1 MPARVLYIGLKHDY
15 GRTERGLSY
24 ENVNFLGTL
33 SRMEGIDV
41 RFFAFDEEMRRE
53 GRDGM
58 NRSLLRTVDEYKP
71 EICFFVLFTDEIAMP
86 TVRRITE
93 TSGSVTLNW
102 FGDDHWRFLPFSRH
116 WAPLFHWAVTTDSRA
131 LGRYR
136 ACGCTNVLLSQW
148 AFNHHRVVRR
158 EVPVEFDV
166 TFIGQVHSRRRSLIA
181 MLRRGGIAVECW
193 GRGWRNGRLGQ
204 EEMIAMYSRSRINL
218 NFTDSSVSLG
228 WKPLARV
235 IVNRRADDSIF
246 ANSPSR
252 MLEHTRVLLTDRSP
266 QIKARN
272 FEVPG
277 AGGFLLTSNAEDLK
291 EYFVPGE
298 EIAVFGSDRELLDSI
313 RYYLDHEGERE
324 AIREAGYRRACRDHT
339 YEQRFRAI
347 FKAVGVV
354 SRPATKGAKSG

>member
-1 MPARVLYIGLKHDY
+1 MTPVRLLYIGLKYDY
-15 GRTERGLSY
+15 GDPARGFSY
-24 ENVNFLGTL
+24 EQVNFFGTL
-33 SRMEGIDV
+33 SRMEGFEV
-41 RFFAFDEEMRRE
+41 RFFPFDEEMRRE

-58 NRSLLRTVDEYKP
+58 NRSLLRVVDEYRP
-71 EICFFVLFTDEIAMP
+71 EVCFFVLFTDEIAKR
-86 TVRRITE
+86 TIRRISE

-131 LGRYR
+131 LDRYH
-136 ACGCTNVLLSQW
+136 ACGCANVMHSQW
-148 AFNHHRVVRR
+148 AFNHHRVVRQD
-158 EVPVEFDV
+158 VPVEYDV

-181 MLRRGGIAVECW
+181 LTKKAGVPVECW

-218 NFTDSSVSLG
+218 NFTDSSAALG
-228 WKPLARV
+228 WKPLAK
-235 IVNRRADDSIF
+235 ILFNRRADDSILV
-246 ANSPSR
+246 NSPVC
-252 MLEHTRVLLTDRSP
+252 MFEQARVLLAARAP

-277 AGGFLLTSNAEDLK
+277 AGGFLLTSAAGDLA

-313 RYYLDHEGERE
+313 RYYLAHEKERE
-324 AIREAGYRRACRDHT
+324 GIREAGYRRARRDHT
-339 YEQRFRAI
+339 YEQRFQAI
-347 FKAVGVV
+347 FTAAGVMP
-354 SRPATKGAKSG
+354 RPARSGAA